1 VGKLSNPYEV
11 LGINQGASEEE
22 IKRAYREMVK
32 KYHPDQYQDNPLSTL
47 AEEKLREINEA
58 YESLTKNTNVNS
70 NGYRGRGKGWGGSNN
85 PGNTGGNEFF
95 NQVKMHIKSGNIKAA
110 EEILKNSN
118 ERTAEWYYLNGLV
131 FLRKGWYDEAYSSI
145 QTAVNMDPNNFEYRD
160 ALNRINTS
168 NKTYRGNAF
177 GRGYGGSP
185 DLCTMC
191 QCLWCSDICCECGGG
206 DLVGC
211 C

>member
-1 VGKLSNPYEV
+1 VEKLSNPYEV

-22 IKRAYREMVK
+22 IKKAYREMVK

-70 NGYRGRGKGWGGSNN
+70 NGYRGRGKGWGGFNN
-85 PGNTGGNEFF
+85 PGTSGGSEFF
-95 NQVKMHIKSGNIKAA
+95 NQVKMHIKSGNIRAA
-110 EEILKNSN
+110 EELLKNSN
-118 ERTAEWYYLNGLV
+118 DRTAEWYYLNGLV